1 MKQSILILIIAA
13 FFVACG
19 GGDANAPQDLA
30 EKKALLVKKQS
41 EFDALKAEI
50 NALKAD
56 IEKEEPPKE
65 KSRRL
70 VTTTTAERTDFD
82 HYVSIQGS
90 VQSDEYVYA
99 SSEMGGRILKMNLKE
114 GQSVRKGQ
122 LVATIDME
130 VVDKQIAEIEKSLEL
145 AVDIYERQKRLWD
158 QNIGS
163 EMQFLQAKN
172 NKERL
177 EKSLETIKFQTT
189 KANVYAPISG
199 VVEMVNLKSGEMAAP
214 GLPIVQL
221 LNTNKVKVVASV
233 PENYLASI
241 RKGEEVTIKL
251 PALNEEKTAR
261 VSRIGSTVNPS
272 NRTFEVEV
280 NLSNP
285 KGIYKPN
292 LLAEMLINDKSE
304 SDVVVVPVELVQQD
318 VSGKSYVV
326 LAKEGAEGLAAEKV
340 FVQTG
345 DSYNNQIV
353 VTEGLKGGE
362 TLVAEGA
369 RGLAQGELLKL
380 GE

>member
-1 MKQSILILIIAA
+1 M
-13 FFVACG
+13 ACG